1 MLKSGRDRRR
11 NRPLRA
17 YVCRSDPLNRL
28 TTTVAMTFP
37 VELPDVNYF
46 TRQVLCREGCPVRTD
61 SGAYVQAI
69 AEGRYEDAYIIA
81 RTPNPFASIC
91 GRVCAAPCEAKCR
104 RGALD
109 APISIRALKRFV
121 CERFGVESD
130 EFDLNRVYP
139 ELRDPN
145 RERFGGGR
153 KVAVVGAGPA
163 GLSCAHELALMGF
176 SPTVFEGHSVAGGML
191 VLGVP
196 EYRLPRQIIQ
206 AEIAAI
212 ASLGVEIRLNTR
224 LGKDFTLTSLKQ
236 QGYQAVFLGIG
247 AHKSRE
253 LAIGGVQLDGVLR
266 AIDFL
271 LNVNLG
277 YRVSLG
283 RKVVVIGG
291 GNVAFDVA
299 RSVVRQA
306 EQFAGMSEA
315 QLRTALHQAASALED
330 LTAREPEAPD
340 EVRLALDVAR
350 EAIRKGVPE
359 VHMYCL
365 ESLEE
370 IPAAREEIEEA
381 EQEGIR
387 LHTRYGPK
395 RVLGQEGKVTG
406 MELIKCARVFD
417 DNRRFNPQFIEGSE
431 EQVDCDT
438 VVLAIGQAADLSW
451 IRPEDNL
458 KLTPR
463 GTLQTDPATLA
474 TSRPDIFAGGDVA
487 FGPRIII
494 TAVAEGQ
501 RAARSIAKFLTGR
514 LPESRRNVRVTSFP
528 TESYR
533 MPADYEK
540 WPRQLPPML
549 PLERRIGI
557 AEVEQ
562 SYGPAQAIEQGL
574 RCLKC
579 HVSPIF
585 DSDKCILCG
594 GCSDVCPES
603 CLRLVDVLAVRG
615 DEKLQAALLAR
626 YGRMPQAGEQAAIIK
641 DETRCIRCGLCA
653 VRCPTGAITMEKL
666 QWVPA

>member
-1 MLKSGRDRRR
+1 MSGTY
-11 NRPLRA
+11 A
-17 YVCRSDPLNRL
+17 
-28 TTTVAMTFP
+28 

-61 SGAYVQAI
+61 SGGYVQAI
-69 AEGRYEDAYIIA
+69 AEGRYEEAYIIA

-109 APISIRALKRFV
+109 AAISIRALKRFV
-121 CERFGVESD
+121 CERFGVESN
-130 EFDLNRVYP
+130 EFDLGRVYP
-139 ELRDPN
+139 QLRGK
-145 RERFGGGR
+145 ERFNPGAVGR
-153 KVAVVGAGPA
+153 KVAVIGAGPA

-176 SPTVFEGHSVAGGML
+176 AVTVFEAQNVSGGML

-196 EYRLPRQIIQ
+196 EYRLPREVIQ
-206 AEIAAI
+206 AEIKAI
-212 ASLGVEIRLNTR
+212 ESLGVVIRHGQR
-224 LGKDFTLTSLKQ
+224 LGRDFDLSGLKE
-236 QGYQAVFLGIG
+236 QGYEAIFLGIG

-253 LAIGGVQLDGVLR
+253 LTIEGVQNDGVLR
-266 AIDFL
+266 AIEFL

-277 YRVSLG
+277 FRVSLG

-306 EQFAGMSEA
+306 ERFSGMSEA
-315 QLRTALHQAASALED
+315 ELRSALHQAASALEQ

-365 ESLEE
+365 ENLDE

-381 EQEGIR
+381 EKEGIR
-387 LHTRYGPK
+387 LHTRFGPK
-395 RVLGQEGKVTG
+395 RIVGKDGQVSGV
-406 MELIKCARVFD
+406 ELVRCSRVFD
-417 DNRRFNPQFIEGSE
+417 ENRRFNPQFIEGSE
-431 EQVDCDT
+431 EIVSCDT

-451 IRPEDNL
+451 IRADDNL

-463 GTLQTDPATLA
+463 GTIQTDPVTLA
-474 TSRPDIFAGGDVA
+474 TSRPDVFAGGDLA

-501 RAARSIAKFLTGR
+501 RAARSIAKYLTGCR
-514 LPESRRNVRVTSFP
+514 PEVPRQVRVTVYP
-528 TESYR
+528 AEDYR
-533 MPADYEK
+533 MPPDYEK
-540 WPRQLPPML
+540 MTRRPPPTL
-549 PLERRIGI
+549 PLDRRIGI
-557 AEVEQ
+557 AEVEEPYPE
-562 SYGPAQAIEQGL
+562 SAASVQAL

-585 DSDKCILCG
+585 DGDKCILCG
-594 GCSDVCPES
+594 GCADVCPEN

-615 DEKLQAALLAR
+615 DEKLTAALLAR
-626 YGRMPQAGEQAAIIK
+626 YGQLPKEGEHAGIIK

-653 VRCPTGAITMEKL
+653 VRCPTGAITMEKVE
-666 QWVPA
+666 WIAA

>member
-1 MLKSGRDRRR
+1 M
-11 NRPLRA
+11 PQA
-17 YVCRSDPLNRL
+17 YNI
-28 TTTVAMTFP
+28 
-37 VELPDVNYF
+37 EIPDVGYF
-46 TRQVLCREGCPVRTD
+46 ERQVSCRVGCPVHTD
-61 SGAYVQAI
+61 SGGYVQAI
-69 AEGRYEDAYIIA
+69 AQGRYEDAYIIA
-81 RTPNPFASIC
+81 RQPNPFASIC

-109 APISIRALKRFV
+109 AAISIRALKRFV
-121 CERFGVESD
+121 CERFGVESED
-130 EFDLNRVYP
+130 FDLGRVYP
-139 ELRDPN
+139 ELRRKE
-145 RERFGGGR
+145 RETFGGRR
-153 KVAVVGAGPA
+153 KVAIVGAGPA

-176 SPTVFEGHSVAGGML
+176 APTVFEAQNLAGGML

-196 EYRLPRQIIQ
+196 EYRLPREIIQ
-206 AEIAAI
+206 AEIKAI
-212 ASLGVEIRLNTR
+212 ESLGVEIRCDQR
-224 LGKDFTLTSLKQ
+224 LGHNFSLSDLKQ

-253 LAIGGVQLDGVLR
+253 LAIEGVQLDGVLR
-266 AIDFL
+266 AIEFL

-291 GNVAFDVA
+291 GNVAFDAA

-306 EQFAGMSEA
+306 EKFAAMSEA
-315 QLRTALHQAASALED
+315 ELRVALHQAAAALEE
-330 LTAREPEAPD
+330 LTERQPEA
-340 EVRLALDVAR
+340 
-350 EAIRKGVPE
+350 PE

-365 ESLEE
+365 ENLDE

-381 EQEGIR
+381 EEEGIR

-395 RVLGQEGKVTG
+395 RVVGKDGKVTG
-406 MELIKCARVFD
+406 IELVRCSRVFD
-417 DNRRFNPQFIEGSE
+417 ENRRFNPQFIEGSE
-431 EQVDCDT
+431 ETVSCDT
-438 VVLAIGQAADLSW
+438 LVLAIGQAADLSW
-451 IRPEDNL
+451 IRPEDSL
-458 KLTPR
+458 KVTPR
-463 GTLQTDPATLA
+463 GTLQTDAETLA
-474 TSRPDIFAGGDVA
+474 TSRPDVFAGGDVA

-501 RAARSIAKFLTGR
+501 RAAKSIAKYLVGR
-514 LPESRRNVRVTSFP
+514 VPEPLRKARITAYP

-540 WPRQLPPML
+540 LPRLTPPTL
-549 PLERRIGI
+549 PLDRRIGI

-562 SYGPAQAIEQGL
+562 VYPQSEAVVQGL

-585 DSDKCILCG
+585 DGDKCVLCG
-594 GCSDVCPES
+594 GCADVCPEN

-626 YGRMPQAGEQAAIIK
+626 YGHIPVVGEQAGIIK

-653 VRCPTGAITMEKL
+653 VRCPTGAITMERVE
-666 QWVPA
+666 WVAA

>member
-1 MLKSGRDRRR
+1 MVSTY
-11 NRPLRA
+11 PI
-17 YVCRSDPLNRL
+17 
-28 TTTVAMTFP
+28 
-37 VELPDVNYF
+37 ELPDVNYF

-69 AEGRYEDAYIIA
+69 AEARYEDAYIIA
-81 RTPNPFASIC
+81 RAPNPFASIC

-109 APISIRALKRFV
+109 SAISIRALKRFV
-121 CERFGVESD
+121 CERYGVESD
-130 EFDLNRVYP
+130 RFDLGRVYP
-139 ELRDPN
+139 GLRAGD

-176 SPTVFEGHSVAGGML
+176 SPTVFEAHDVAGGML

-196 EYRLPRQIIQ
+196 EYRLPREIIR
-206 AEIAAI
+206 AEIRAI
-212 ASLGVEIRLNTR
+212 ESLGVQIRLQSR
-224 LGKDFTLTSLKQ
+224 LGRDFTLSDLKR
-236 QGYQAVFLGIG
+236 QGYEAIFLGIG

-253 LAIGGVQLDGVLR
+253 LAIEGVQLDGVLR
-266 AIDFL
+266 AIEFL
-271 LNVNLG
+271 LNINLG
-277 YRVSLG
+277 FRVSLG

-315 QLRTALHQAASALED
+315 ELRSALHQAASALEQ
-330 LTAREPEAPD
+330 LTAREPETSD

-359 VHMYCL
+359 VQMYCL
-365 ESLEE
+365 ESLDE

-381 EQEGIR
+381 EREGIR
-387 LHTRYGPK
+387 LHTRFGPK
-395 RVLGQEGKVTG
+395 RILAGEPGKVG
-406 MELIKCARVFD
+406 GIELVRCSRVFD
-417 DNRRFNPQFIEGSE
+417 ENRRFNPQFIEGSE
-431 EQVDCDT
+431 STVECDT

-451 IRPEDNL
+451 IDPADNL

-463 GTLQTDPATLA
+463 GTLQTDPQTLA
-474 TSRPDIFAGGDVA
+474 TSRPDVFAGGDLA

-501 RAARSIAKFLTGR
+501 RAARSIAKHLTGR
-514 LPESRRNVRVTSFP
+514 TPEPPRKTRVTIYP

-540 WPRQLPPML
+540 LPRRSPPVL
-549 PLERRIGI
+549 PLDRRIGI
-557 AEVEQ
+557 AEVELA
-562 SYGPAQAIEQGL
+562 YPEPNAVAQGL

-579 HVSPIF
+579 HVGPVF
-585 DSDKCILCG
+585 DGDKCILCG
-594 GCSDVCPES
+594 ACADICPEN
-603 CLRLVDVLAVRG
+603 CLRLVDVLAMRG
-615 DEKLQAALLAR
+615 DERLQAALLAR
-626 YGRMPQAGEQAAIIK
+626 YGHIPQAGEQAGIIK

-653 VRCPTGAITMEKL
+653 VRCPTGAITMEKVE
-666 QWVPA
+666 WVPA